1 MNINTIIKKCIR
13 KDRAAEKLLYL
24 NYVKKVYGI
33 CRRYSKDDHQA
44 EDYMQDSFIKVFEHL
59 KKYDPKKGNLEAW
72 IVRITINTILSE
84 KRYSKNNRKEEFL
97 GLDDNL
103 LNSELLKEDTN
114 LHDINSQELLLAI
127 RKLPIKYRDVLNL
140 FVFENLSH
148 QEIASLMSIETS
160 SSRSRLTRA
169 KKMLKNILSEKII
182 TIT

>member
-1 MNINTIIKKCIR
+1 MEINSIIKKCLN

-24 NYVKKVYGI
+24 HYVKKVFGI

-44 EDYMQDSFIKVFEHL
+44 EDYMQDSFIKVFNHL
-59 KKYDPKKGNLEAW
+59 HKYDPNKGSLEAW
-72 IVRITINTILSE
+72 IIRITINTILSD
-84 KRYSKNNRKEEFL
+84 KRFTKNNRKEEFL
-97 GLDDNL
+97 GLTENILSSNLEEDNT
-103 LNSELLKEDTN
+103 S
-114 LHDINSQELLLAI
+114 LHEINSQELLNAI
-127 RKLPIKYRDVLNL
+127 RRLPNKYRDVLNL
-140 FVFENLSH
+140 FVFENLTH